1 MTQPLPPEP
10 HDGIKADTSPEVQG
24 SESEAS
30 PGLSRAGS
38 SGTLTTGPEPGDEQP
53 SQALDGGTA
62 AGDPLS
68 GVTATEQDSDD
79 AVSGDRGPEHPGAR
93 S

>member
-1 MTQPLPPEP
+1 MTQPLAPEP
-10 HDGIKADTSPEVQG
+10 HDGLKADASPEV
-24 SESEAS
+24 EHAERDAS

-53 SQALDGGTA
+53 ERALDGGTA
-62 AGDPLS
+62 GGDPLS
-68 GVTATEQDSDD
+68 GVTATPRGVED
-79 AVSGDRGPEHPGAR
+79 AVSGDTGPERPGAR

>member
-10 HDGIKADTSPEVQG
+10 HEGVKADASPEVKQA
-24 SESEAS
+24 ERNAS

-38 SGTLTTGPEPGDEQP
+38 SGTLTTGPAPGDEQP
-53 SQALDGGTA
+53 AQALDGGTA
-62 AGDPLS
+62 GGDPLS
-68 GVTATEQDSDD
+68 GVTATEQDVND
-79 AVSGDRGPEHPGAR
+79 AVSGDTGPERPGAR